1 LPLYIL
7 DLSFPLSTE
16 LSLSTAASL
25 SSISAEDWDRCAGAP
40 NPFVSHAFLSTLED
54 SGAVSAATGWQPQ
67 HLVGRVGDKL
77 VGVMPLYLKNH
88 SYGEYVFDWNW
99 AEAYEQAG
107 GRYYPK
113 LQGGIP
119 FSPVPGPRLL
129 LAADTSHE
137 FRQTLIHAAESIC
150 KDLSASSVH
159 VPFPSETDWQ
169 AFGEAG
175 WIQRL
180 GLQFHWHNHD
190 YKTFDDFLATLAS
203 RKRKHIRK
211 EREAARDSGV
221 EFVHVTGSDLAA
233 DHWDA
238 FYRFYLNTSDR
249 KWGQAYLPRE
259 FFTLLGERIPERILL
274 VLGRRNGR
282 WVCGALNLIGDDCL
296 YGRNWGSDEDIK
308 FLHFEACYY
317 QAIDFAIDRR
327 LKRVEAGAQGPH
339 KLARGYLPVPTYS
352 AHFIRDENLRNP
364 VAQFV
369 KRERKII
376 ERQIAELAAESPYR
390 HSDS

>member
-1 LPLYIL
+1 M
-7 DLSFPLSTE
+7 SAE
-16 LSLSTAASL
+16 LSLSAAASL
-25 SSISAEDWDRCAGAP
+25 SAVSAEDWDRCAGAA
-40 NPFVSHAFLSTLED
+40 NPFISHAFLSALED
-54 SGAVSAATGWQPQ
+54 SGAVCAATGWQPQ
-67 HLVGRVGDKL
+67 HLFGRSNGRIS
-77 VGVMPLYLKNH
+77 GVMPLYLKNH

-107 GRYYPK
+107 GHYYPK

-129 LAADTSHE
+129 LPADTAPV
-137 FRQTLIHAAESIC
+137 FRQTLIHTAEAIC
-150 KDLSASSVH
+150 EDLSASSVH
-159 VPFPSETDWQ
+159 VPFPDEADWQ

-175 WIQRL
+175 WLQRL
-180 GLQFHWHNHD
+180 GLQFHWHNQD
-190 YKTFDDFLATLAS
+190 YKTFDDFLNVLAS

-221 EFVHVTGSDLAA
+221 EFVHVTGADLAGE
-233 DHWDA
+233 HWDA

-259 FFTLLGERIPERILL
+259 FFTLIGERMPDRILL
-274 VLGRRNGR
+274 ILGRRHGS

-317 QAIDFAIDRR
+317 QAIDFAITHG

-352 AHFIRDENLRNP
+352 AHFIRDESLRHP
-364 VAQFV
+364 VAQFI

-390 HSDS
+390 HSGSQA